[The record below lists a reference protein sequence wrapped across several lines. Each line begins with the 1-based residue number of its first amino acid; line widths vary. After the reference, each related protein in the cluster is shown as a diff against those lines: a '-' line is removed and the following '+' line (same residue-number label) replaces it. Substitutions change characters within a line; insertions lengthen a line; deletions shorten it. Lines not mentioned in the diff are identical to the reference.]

1 MVKSVMANVIK
12 MVKIKVKAAEH
23 LLEFTLFTFFLVK
36 QNNTKYGMKKQLK
49 GGQCM

>member
-23 LLEFTLFTFFLVK
+23 LLEFTLFTFFSCQTK
-36 QNNTKYGMKKQLK
+36 QYLIWHEKKYS
-49 GGQCM
+49 